1 MIRRPPRSTQSRSSA
16 GSGVYKGQTPGGGA
30 GENEPRHAL
39 LGSELDLLDRVRHES
54 RNRRKITLTM
64 GDGKTTEEGQRRVA
78 QATVALN
85 G

>member
-1 MIRRPPRSTQSRSSA
+1 MRTPGRSPQS
-16 GSGVYKGQTPGGGA
+16 TPGGGA

-39 LGSELDLLDRVRHES
+39 LGSELDLLDRVRHKS
-54 RNRRKITLTM
+54 RNRRKVTLTM

-78 QATVALN
+78 QATAALN

>member
-1 MIRRPPRSTQSRSSA
+1 MRTPGRSTQS
-16 GSGVYKGQTPGGGA
+16 TPGGGA

-39 LGSELDLLDRVRHES
+39 FGSELDLLDRVRHKS
-54 RNRRKITLTM
+54 RNDRKVALAM

-78 QATVALN
+78 QATAALN